1 MVKPVNFSKR
11 LGLFALLLGFL
22 LLASP
27 LLVASQGFSVV
38 KEPFMVSDPNNDLD
52 EERSIVAVDN
62 NGNAHLIWIDN
73 DGRYLFYAM
82 FDEDGNTLIAP
93 TKLLYL
99 GIYYKTFGAEP
110 ERYTVIEWKVI
121 HYNNGK
127 LGRFQAVLYENGTID
142 INILDSSGAEGE
154 TSITGVN
161 KGDGTHGVD
170 IGVTPSSLSSY
181 RFTWDDVAGDYTW
194 SQISFNWIDA
204 SDGTPVGAEE
214 DDSSAPVPIGFDFTF
229 YGTSYNTV
237 YVSSNGYMSFT
248 ITSPTSTNG
257 PSSFPSSDSYT
268 ADVIAPLWTDWRPD
282 KCYRK
287 PKLAVDDSNY
297 LHIVYHSYMREVSY
311 FKVDP
316 YRDDL
321 DGDEADPANIIVV
334 EPTIVSVDDD
344 VQSVAPAIAA
354 GSAVHIVW
362 RDGSY
367 DEQGAIWYTKL
378 DEDGNVLIAPVML
391 TDQVMFPDYSNEP
404 SIAVDSQ
411 GNVHIV
417 WNDYWETSSTEIAYM
432 LVDGS
437 DGSVLIDKTL
447 LTPDDD
453 EKGRRPMV
461 VVDSQDCAHI
471 VWQDR
476 RSGTTEIYYTKI
488 NPYLDDLSGDAA
500 DPDTITIIDDTR
512 LSEED
517 GYKSK
522 CPAVTIDQYDR
533 LSIIWW
539 DEKWLDA
546 ADSELSYM
554 ALDSDGATLVEET
567 RITWDGPD
575 IDKYDSWF
583 VPWIAAGGGVRVFI
597 TYTAESNDNY
607 NEEVW
612 LIILEFPPPGA
623 LPVGGYITPAYEA
636 PTYGTISST
645 TWISLIALATIVTTF
660 LYTKYRRK

>member
-1 MVKPVNFSKR
+1 VSFSKS
-11 LGLFALLLGFL
+11 LGLFAVLLSFL

-27 LLVASQGFSVV
+27 LLARAHEELSVI
-38 KEPFMVSDPNNDLD
+38 KEPFMVSDPNNDLH
-52 EERSIVAVDN
+52 EERSVVAVDN
-62 NGNAHLIWIDN
+62 NGNAHLIWID
-73 DGRYLFYAM
+73 GSGYSLFYAM
-82 FDEDGNTLIAP
+82 FDPDGNQLIAP
-93 TKLLYL
+93 TELLN
-99 GIYYKTFGAEP
+99 GVGSYK
-110 ERYTVIEWKVI
+110 
-121 HYNNGK
+121 
-127 LGRFQAVLYENGTID
+127 
-142 INILDSSGAEGE
+142 
-154 TSITGVN
+154 
-161 KGDGTHGVD
+161 
-170 IGVTPSSLSSY
+170 
-181 RFTWDDVAGDYTW
+181 
-194 SQISFNWIDA
+194 
-204 SDGTPVGAEE
+204 
-214 DDSSAPVPIGFDFTF
+214 
-229 YGTSYNTV
+229 
-237 YVSSNGYMSFT
+237 
-248 ITSPTSTNG
+248 
-257 PSSFPSSDSYT
+257 
-268 ADVIAPLWTDWRPD
+268 
-282 KCYRK
+282 YRK
-287 PKLAVDDSNY
+287 PKLAVDDSNC
-297 LHIVYHSYMREVSY
+297 LHIVYHSEAAEVSY

-321 DGDEADPANIIVV
+321 DGDEANPADIIVV
-334 EPTIVSVDDD
+334 GPTIVSVEDD
-344 VQSVAPAIAA
+344 VQSVAPAIAT

-378 DEDGNVLIAPVML
+378 DEDGNVLISPVML

-417 WNDYWETSSTEIAYM
+417 WNDYWETSETEIAYM
-432 LVDGS
+432 LVDGG

-447 LTPDDD
+447 LTPDDG

-471 VWQDR
+471 VWQDK

-500 DPDTITIIDDTR
+500 DPDTVTIIDDTR

-554 ALDSDGATLVEET
+554 ALDSDGATLVPET

-575 IDKYDSWF
+575 VDKYDYWF
-583 VPWIAAGGGVRVFI
+583 VPWIASGGGVRVFI
-597 TYTAESNDNY
+597 TYTTESYEDY
-607 NEEVW
+607 DEEVW
-612 LIILEFPPPGA
+612 LTILE
-623 LPVGGYITPAYEA
+623 LPVPIVGGYIIPSYA
-636 PTYGTISST
+636 PST
-645 TWISLIALATIVTTF
+645 MWMGLIALAATVATL
-660 LYTKYRRK
+660 LYTKYIRK